1 MRENR
6 SPYVSRLPPL
16 TYMIISMEPRDAIES
31 FVRWVSNTAG
41 GMTGGGGATERDV
54 VMVAHNGMCHDHVV
68 LIKTMMRWS
77 ISPPKWRFA
86 DSLPIFKLV
95 MRPDEDCTL
104 ATLAE
109 VYAPWYIHV
118 RHDALSDAMAL
129 KNAVLASVP
138 DWQTA
143 CLTFSSTCEY
153 FMKAVGLNTNRMR
166 QLLPFPPT

>member
-1 MRENR
+1 MSTPDLHDHLDGAQGRDRELR
-6 SPYVSRLPPL
+6 PL
-16 TYMIISMEPRDAIES
+16 GLEHGRRHDRP
-31 FVRWVSNTAG
+31 
-41 GMTGGGGATERDV
+41 GGGGTKRDV

-109 VYAPWYIHV
+109 VGPG
-118 RHDALSDAMAL
+118 
-129 KNAVLASVP
+129 
-138 DWQTA
+138 T
-143 CLTFSSTCEY
+143 STCG
-153 FMKAVGLNTNRMR
+153 MTPSATRWR
-166 QLLPFPPT
+166 SRTRSWPRSPTGRRPA

>member
-1 MRENR
+1 
-6 SPYVSRLPPL
+6 
-16 TYMIISMEPRDAIES
+16 
-31 FVRWVSNTAG
+31 
-41 GMTGGGGATERDV
+41 
-54 VMVAHNGMCHDHVV
+54 MVAHNGMCHDHVV

-109 VYAPWYIHV
+109 
-118 RHDALSDAMAL
+118 
-129 KNAVLASVP
+129 NAVLASVLN
-138 DWQTA
+138 WQTA